1 VPGAGRF
8 AVKTKTKKVPL
19 LTEIL
24 LGRTVKD
31 VCDQLL
37 EKYEFENSD
46 TADRLEDIVKTLVK
60 ANKPNVVFYARE
72 RDFDA
77 ISPINLDWEGPDLN
91 YWDYDN
97 GYWKE
102 EEAWNDC
109 DILNKIVED
118 LFGKRTPHKA
128 TKGKEFLLKKKGFG
142 CPCCGGQGI
151 HLTSISSW
159 SPRPGDK
166 SPDRGEVAHEI
177 GCTECGYTWTNWY
190 KVALDRIG

>member
-1 VPGAGRF
+1 
-8 AVKTKTKKVPL
+8 VKTKTKKVPL

-128 TKGKEFLLKKKGFG
+128 T
-142 CPCCGGQGI
+142 
-151 HLTSISSW
+151 SSW